1 MNKICFG
8 CGIKLQEKD
17 KNELGYTPNLNNAL
31 CERCFK
37 LKNYNVLTNKGIN
50 IDNDKLINKINELNT
65 CVLFLVDFI
74 NLDSE
79 VIEAYK
85 KIKSKKILIIT
96 KADIIPKNIKYQ
108 KLIQNIKNIYD
119 IKEDLI
125 LTSSKTKLNIKTIT
139 KLCLEEKNICLAG
152 FTNAGKSS
160 LINALVGSDIT
171 VSKKSNTTQDFIK
184 LNVNGITIYDAPGFM
199 SNINRE
205 NIPKS
210 IIRPITYQF
219 PSRHYLLIQDIKLN
233 ILENSNFT
241 IYVGNEANII
251 RRKENE
257 NVECKIIVP
266 KNSDVIIKGF
276 CFINFKNTCMI
287 SLNTKDYEIRPSI
300 VGDYND

>member
-1 MNKICFG
+1 MTKCVG

-17 KNELGYTPNLNNAL
+17 KNDLGYTPNLNNEL

-37 LKNYNVLTNKGIN
+37 LKNYNILTNKGIN

-79 VIEAYK
+79 VIDAYK

-184 LNVNGITIYDAPGFM
+184 LNVDGINIYDAPGFM

-205 NIPKS
+205 NIPRS

-219 PSRHYLLIQDIKLN
+219 PSKHYLLIKDIKLN

>member
-1 MNKICFG
+1 MTKCVG

-37 LKNYNVLTNKGIN
+37 LKNYNILTNKGIN

-79 VIEAYK
+79 VIDAYK

-160 LINALVGSDIT
+160 LINALVSSDIT

-184 LNVNGITIYDAPGFM
+184 LNVDGINIYDAPGFM

-205 NIPKS
+205 NIPRS

-219 PSRHYLLIQDIKLN
+219 PSKHYLLIQDIKLN

>member
-1 MNKICFG
+1 MTKCVG

-17 KNELGYTPNLNNAL
+17 KNELGYTPNLNNEL

-37 LKNYNVLTNKGIN
+37 LKNYNILTNKGIN
-50 IDNDKLINKINELNT
+50 IDNDKLINKINELNA

-79 VIEAYK
+79 VIDAYK

-119 IKEDLI
+119 IKENLI

-184 LNVNGITIYDAPGFM
+184 LNVDGINIYDAPGFM

-205 NIPKS
+205 NIPRS

-219 PSRHYLLIQDIKLN
+219 PSKHYLLIQDIKLN

>member
-1 MNKICFG
+1 MTKCVG

-37 LKNYNVLTNKGIN
+37 LKNYNILTNKGIN

-79 VIEAYK
+79 VIDAYK

-184 LNVNGITIYDAPGFM
+184 LNVDGINIYDAPGFM

-205 NIPKS
+205 NIPRS

-219 PSRHYLLIQDIKLN
+219 PSKHYLLIQDIKLN

-266 KNSDVIIKGF
+266 KNSDVIIKGI

>member
-1 MNKICFG
+1 MTKCVG

-37 LKNYNVLTNKGIN
+37 LKNYNILTNKGIN

-79 VIEAYK
+79 VIDAYK
-85 KIKSKKILIIT
+85 KIKSKKTLIIT

-184 LNVNGITIYDAPGFM
+184 LNVDGINIYDAPGFM

-205 NIPKS
+205 NIPRS

-219 PSRHYLLIQDIKLN
+219 PSKHYLLIKDIKLN
-233 ILENSNFT
+233 ILEDSNFT

>member
-1 MNKICFG
+1 MTKCVG

-17 KNELGYTPNLNNAL
+17 KNELGYTPNLNNEL

-37 LKNYNVLTNKGIN
+37 LKNYNILTNKGIN

-79 VIEAYK
+79 VIDAYK

-108 KLIQNIKNIYD
+108 KLIQNIKNIYE

-139 KLCLEEKNICLAG
+139 KICLEEKNICLAG

-184 LNVNGITIYDAPGFM
+184 LNVDGISIYDAPGFM

-205 NIPKS
+205 NIPRS

-219 PSRHYLLIQDIKLN
+219 PSKHYLLIQDIKLN
-233 ILENSNFT
+233 ILEDSNFT

>member
-1 MNKICFG
+1 MTKCVG

-37 LKNYNVLTNKGIN
+37 LKNYNILTNKGIN

-79 VIEAYK
+79 VIDAYK

-125 LTSSKTKLNIKTIT
+125 LTSSKTKINIKTIT

-184 LNVNGITIYDAPGFM
+184 LNVDGINIYDAPGFM
-199 SNINRE
+199 SKINRE
-205 NIPKS
+205 NIPRS

-219 PSRHYLLIQDIKLN
+219 PSKHYLLIQDIKLN

>member
-1 MNKICFG
+1 MTKCVG
-8 CGIKLQEKD
+8 CGIKLQN
-17 KNELGYTPNLNNAL
+17 KNVNEVGYTPDLKNEL

-50 IDNDKLINKINELNT
+50 IDNDKLINKINELNS

-79 VIEAYK
+79 VIDAYK

-139 KLCLEEKNICLAG
+139 KICLEEKNICLAG

-184 LNVNGITIYDAPGFM
+184 LNVDGINIYDAPGFM

-205 NIPKS
+205 NIPGS

-219 PSRHYLLIQDIKLN
+219 PSKHYLLIQDIKLN

-287 SLNTKDYEIRPSI
+287 SLNIKDYEIRPSI

>member
-1 MNKICFG
+1 MTKCVG

-17 KNELGYTPNLNNAL
+17 KNEIGYTPNLNNEL

-37 LKNYNVLTNKGIN
+37 LKNYNILTNKGIN

-139 KLCLEEKNICLAG
+139 KICLEEKNICLAG

-205 NIPKS
+205 NIPKN

-219 PSRHYLLIQDIKLN
+219 PSKHYLLIQDIKLN

-241 IYVGNEANII
+241 IYVDNEVNII

-266 KNSDVIIKGF
+266 KNSDVIIKGV

>member
-1 MNKICFG
+1 MTKCVG

-17 KNELGYTPNLNNAL
+17 KNELGYTPNLNNEL

-37 LKNYNVLTNKGIN
+37 LKNYNILTNKGIN
-50 IDNDKLINKINELNT
+50 IDNDKLINKINELNA

-139 KLCLEEKNICLAG
+139 KICLEEKNICLAG

-160 LINALVGSDIT
+160 LINTLVGSDIT

-184 LNVNGITIYDAPGFM
+184 LNVDGINIYDAPGFM

-205 NIPKS
+205 NIPRS

-219 PSRHYLLIQDIKLN
+219 PSKHYLLIQDIKLN

>member
-1 MNKICFG
+1 MTKCVG

-17 KNELGYTPNLNNAL
+17 KNELGYTPNLNNEL

-37 LKNYNVLTNKGIN
+37 LKNYNILTNKGIN

-139 KLCLEEKNICLAG
+139 KICLEEKNICLAG

-184 LNVNGITIYDAPGFM
+184 LNVDGINIYDAPGFM

-205 NIPKS
+205 NIPRS

-219 PSRHYLLIQDIKLN
+219 PSKHYLLIKDIKLN
-233 ILENSNFT
+233 ILENANFT

>member
-1 MNKICFG
+1 MTKCVG

-17 KNELGYTPNLNNAL
+17 KNELGYTPNLNNEL

-37 LKNYNVLTNKGIN
+37 LKNYNILTNKGIN

-79 VIEAYK
+79 VIDAYK

-119 IKEDLI
+119 IKEDII

-184 LNVNGITIYDAPGFM
+184 LNVDGINIYDAPGFM

-205 NIPKS
+205 NIPRS

-219 PSRHYLLIQDIKLN
+219 PSKHYLLIQDIKLN
-233 ILENSNFT
+233 ILEDSNFT

>member
-1 MNKICFG
+1 MTKCVG

-37 LKNYNVLTNKGIN
+37 LKNYNILTNKGIN

-139 KLCLEEKNICLAG
+139 KICLEEKNICLAG

-184 LNVNGITIYDAPGFM
+184 LNVDGINIYDAPGFM

-205 NIPKS
+205 NIPRS

-219 PSRHYLLIQDIKLN
+219 PSKHYLLIKDIKLN

>member
-1 MNKICFG
+1 MTKCVG

-17 KNELGYTPNLNNAL
+17 KNELGYTPNLNNEL

-37 LKNYNVLTNKGIN
+37 LKNYNILTNKGIN

-79 VIEAYK
+79 VIDAYK

-184 LNVNGITIYDAPGFM
+184 LNVDGINIYDAPGFM

-205 NIPKS
+205 NIPRS

-219 PSRHYLLIQDIKLN
+219 PSKHYLLIQDIKLN

-266 KNSDVIIKGF
+266 KNSDVIIKGIY
-276 CFINFKNTCMI
+276 FINFKNTCMI

>member
-1 MNKICFG
+1 MTKCVG

-37 LKNYNVLTNKGIN
+37 LKNYNILTNKGIN

-139 KLCLEEKNICLAG
+139 KICLEEKNICLAG

-171 VSKKSNTTQDFIK
+171 VSKKPNTTQDFIK
-184 LNVNGITIYDAPGFM
+184 LNVDGINIYDAPGFM

-205 NIPKS
+205 NIPRS

-219 PSRHYLLIQDIKLN
+219 SSKHYLLIQDIKLN

>member
-1 MNKICFG
+1 MTKCVG
-8 CGIKLQEKD
+8 CGIKLQN
-17 KNELGYTPNLNNAL
+17 KNVNEVGYTPDLKNEL

-37 LKNYNVLTNKGIN
+37 LKNYNILTNKGIN

-79 VIEAYK
+79 VIDAYK

-108 KLIQNIKNIYD
+108 KLIQNIKNIYE

-139 KLCLEEKNICLAG
+139 KICLEEKNICLAG

-184 LNVNGITIYDAPGFM
+184 LNVDGINIYDAPGFM

-205 NIPKS
+205 NIPRS

-219 PSRHYLLIQDIKLN
+219 PSKHYLLIQDIKLN

-241 IYVGNEANII
+241 IYVGNEVNIV
-251 RRKENE
+251 RRREIKKF
-257 NVECKIIVP
+257 ECKIIVP

>member
-1 MNKICFG
+1 MTKCVG
-8 CGIKLQEKD
+8 CGIKLQN
-17 KNELGYTPNLNNAL
+17 KNVNEVGYTPDLKNEL

-50 IDNDKLINKINELNT
+50 IDNDKLINKINELNS

-79 VIEAYK
+79 VIETYK
-85 KIKSKKILIIT
+85 KIKTKKVFIIT

-119 IKEDLI
+119 IKEDII
-125 LTSSKTKLNIKTIT
+125 LTSSKTKLNINTIT
-139 KLCLEEKNICLAG
+139 KLCLEEKNVCLAG

-160 LINALVGSDIT
+160 LINTLVGSDIT

-205 NIPKS
+205 NIPRS

-219 PSRHYLLIQDIKLN
+219 PSRHYLLIKDIKLN

-257 NVECKIIVP
+257 NVECNIIVP
-266 KNSDVIIKGF
+266 KNSDVIIKGLG
-276 CFINFKNTCMI
+276 FINFKNTCMI
-287 SLNTKDYEIRPSI
+287 SLNTIDYEIRPSI

>member
-1 MNKICFG
+1 MTKCVG

-37 LKNYNVLTNKGIN
+37 LKNYNILTNKGIN

-79 VIEAYK
+79 VIDAYK
-85 KIKSKKILIIT
+85 KIKSKKTLIIT

-108 KLIQNIKNIYD
+108 KIIQNIKNIYE

-139 KLCLEEKNICLAG
+139 KICLEEKNICLAG

-184 LNVNGITIYDAPGFM
+184 LNVDGINIYDAPGFM

-205 NIPKS
+205 NIPRS

-219 PSRHYLLIQDIKLN
+219 PSKHYLLIQDIKLN

-287 SLNTKDYEIRPSI
+287 SLNTTDYEIRPSI

>member
-1 MNKICFG
+1 MTKCVG

-17 KNELGYTPNLNNAL
+17 KNELGYTPNLNNEL

-37 LKNYNVLTNKGIN
+37 LKNYNILTNKGIN
-50 IDNDKLINKINELNT
+50 IDNDKLISKINELNT

-79 VIEAYK
+79 VIDAYK

-119 IKEDLI
+119 VKEDLI

-152 FTNAGKSS
+152 YTNAGKSS

-184 LNVNGITIYDAPGFM
+184 LNVDGINIYDAPGFM

-205 NIPKS
+205 NIPRS

-219 PSRHYLLIQDIKLN
+219 PSKHYLLIQDIKLN

-241 IYVGNEANII
+241 IYVGNEAKII

-287 SLNTKDYEIRPSI
+287 SLNTEDYEIRPSI

>member
-1 MNKICFG
+1 MTKCVG

-17 KNELGYTPNLNNAL
+17 KNELGYTPNLNNEL

-184 LNVNGITIYDAPGFM
+184 LNVDGINIYDAPGFM

-205 NIPKS
+205 NIPRS

-219 PSRHYLLIQDIKLN
+219 PSKHYLLIQDIKLN

>member
-1 MNKICFG
+1 MTKCVG

-17 KNELGYTPNLNNAL
+17 KNELGYTPNLNNEL

-37 LKNYNVLTNKGIN
+37 LKNYNILTNKGIN

-108 KLIQNIKNIYD
+108 KLIQNIKNIYE

-139 KLCLEEKNICLAG
+139 KICLEEKNICLAG

-184 LNVNGITIYDAPGFM
+184 LNVDGINIYDAPGFM

-205 NIPKS
+205 NIPRS

-219 PSRHYLLIQDIKLN
+219 PSKHYLLIQDIKLN

>member
-1 MNKICFG
+1 MTKCVG

-37 LKNYNVLTNKGIN
+37 LKNYNILTNKGIN

-108 KLIQNIKNIYD
+108 KLIQNIKNIYE

-139 KLCLEEKNICLAG
+139 KLCLEEKKICLAG

-171 VSKKSNTTQDFIK
+171 VSKKSNTTQNFIK
-184 LNVNGITIYDAPGFM
+184 LNVDGINIYDAPGFM

-205 NIPKS
+205 NIPRS

-219 PSRHYLLIQDIKLN
+219 PSKHYLLIQDIKLN
-233 ILENSNFT
+233 ILEDSNFT

>member
-1 MNKICFG
+1 MTKCVG

-37 LKNYNVLTNKGIN
+37 LKNYNILTNKGIN

-79 VIEAYK
+79 VIDAYK

-119 IKEDLI
+119 IKENLI

-184 LNVNGITIYDAPGFM
+184 LNVDGINIYDAPGFM

-205 NIPKS
+205 NIPRS

-219 PSRHYLLIQDIKLN
+219 PSKHYLLIQDIKLN
-233 ILENSNFT
+233 ILENANFT

>member
-1 MNKICFG
+1 MTKCVG

-17 KNELGYTPNLNNAL
+17 KNELGYTPNLNNEL

-37 LKNYNVLTNKGIN
+37 LKNYNILTNKGIN

-79 VIEAYK
+79 VIDAYK

-139 KLCLEEKNICLAG
+139 KICLEEKSICLAG

-184 LNVNGITIYDAPGFM
+184 LNVDGINIYDAPGFM

-205 NIPKS
+205 NIPRS

-219 PSRHYLLIQDIKLN
+219 SSKHYLLIQDIKLN

-276 CFINFKNTCMI
+276 CFINFKNTGMI

>member
-1 MNKICFG
+1 MTKCVG

-37 LKNYNVLTNKGIN
+37 LKNYNILTNKGIN

-184 LNVNGITIYDAPGFM
+184 LNVDGINIYDAPGFM

-205 NIPKS
+205 NIPRS

-219 PSRHYLLIQDIKLN
+219 PSKHYLLIQDIKLN
-233 ILENSNFT
+233 ILENANFT

>member
-1 MNKICFG
+1 MTKCVG

-17 KNELGYTPNLNNAL
+17 KNELGYTPNLNNVL

-79 VIEAYK
+79 VIDAYK

-184 LNVNGITIYDAPGFM
+184 LNVDGISIYDAPGFM

-205 NIPKS
+205 NIPRS

-219 PSRHYLLIQDIKLN
+219 PSKHYLLIQDIKLN
-233 ILENSNFT
+233 ILEDSNFT

>member
-1 MNKICFG
+1 MTKCVG

-37 LKNYNVLTNKGIN
+37 LKNYNILTNKGIN

-79 VIEAYK
+79 VIDAYK

-139 KLCLEEKNICLAG
+139 KICLEEKNICLAG

-184 LNVNGITIYDAPGFM
+184 LNVDGINIYDAPGFM
-199 SNINRE
+199 SIINRE
-205 NIPKS
+205 NIPRS

-219 PSRHYLLIQDIKLN
+219 PSKHYLLIQDIKLN

>member
-1 MNKICFG
+1 MTKCVG

-17 KNELGYTPNLNNAL
+17 KNELGYTPNLNNEL

-37 LKNYNVLTNKGIN
+37 LKNYNILTNKGIN

-108 KLIQNIKNIYD
+108 KLIQNIKNIYE

-139 KLCLEEKNICLAG
+139 KICLEEKKICLAG

-184 LNVNGITIYDAPGFM
+184 LNVDGINIYDAPGFM

-205 NIPKS
+205 NIPRS
-210 IIRPITYQF
+210 NIRPITYQF
-219 PSRHYLLIQDIKLN
+219 PSKHYLLIQDIKLN
-233 ILENSNFT
+233 ILEDSNFT

>member
-1 MNKICFG
+1 MTKCVG

-17 KNELGYTPNLNNAL
+17 KNELGYTPNLNNEL

-37 LKNYNVLTNKGIN
+37 LKNYNILTNKGIN

-139 KLCLEEKNICLAG
+139 KICLEEKNICLAG

-184 LNVNGITIYDAPGFM
+184 LNVDGISIYDAPGFM

-205 NIPKS
+205 NIPRS

-219 PSRHYLLIQDIKLN
+219 PSKHYLLIQDIKLN
-233 ILENSNFT
+233 ILEDSNFT

>member
-1 MNKICFG
+1 MTKCVG

-17 KNELGYTPNLNNAL
+17 KNELGYTPNLNNEL

-37 LKNYNVLTNKGIN
+37 LKNYNILTNKGIN

-108 KLIQNIKNIYD
+108 KLIQNIKNIYE

-139 KLCLEEKNICLAG
+139 KLCLEEKKICLAG

-184 LNVNGITIYDAPGFM
+184 LNVDGINIYDAPGFM

-205 NIPKS
+205 NIPRS

-219 PSRHYLLIQDIKLN
+219 PSKHYLLIQDIKLN
-233 ILENSNFT
+233 ILEDSNFT

>member
-1 MNKICFG
+1 MTKCVG

-37 LKNYNVLTNKGIN
+37 LKNYNILTNKGIN

-139 KLCLEEKNICLAG
+139 KICLEEKNICLAG

-184 LNVNGITIYDAPGFM
+184 LNVDGINIYDAPGFM

>member
-1 MNKICFG
+1 MTKCVG

-17 KNELGYTPNLNNAL
+17 KNELGYTPNLNNEL

-37 LKNYNVLTNKGIN
+37 LKNYNILTNKGIN

-79 VIEAYK
+79 VIDAYK

-139 KLCLEEKNICLAG
+139 KICLEEKNICLAG

-160 LINALVGSDIT
+160 LINDLVGSDIT

-184 LNVNGITIYDAPGFM
+184 LNVDGINIYDAPGFM

-205 NIPKS
+205 NIPRS

-219 PSRHYLLIQDIKLN
+219 PSKHYLLIQDIKLN

>member
-1 MNKICFG
+1 MTKCVG

-17 KNELGYTPNLNNAL
+17 KNELGYTPNLNNEL

-37 LKNYNVLTNKGIN
+37 LKNYNILTNKGIN

-139 KLCLEEKNICLAG
+139 KICLEEKNICLAG

-184 LNVNGITIYDAPGFM
+184 LNVDGINIYDAPGFM

-205 NIPKS
+205 NIPRS

-219 PSRHYLLIQDIKLN
+219 PSKHYLLIQDIKLN

-300 VGDYND
+300 VGNYND

>member
-1 MNKICFG
+1 MTKCVG

-37 LKNYNVLTNKGIN
+37 LKNYNILTNKGIN

-79 VIEAYK
+79 VIDAYK
-85 KIKSKKILIIT
+85 KIKSKKTLIIT

-184 LNVNGITIYDAPGFM
+184 LNVDGINIYDAPGFM

-205 NIPKS
+205 NIPRS

-219 PSRHYLLIQDIKLN
+219 PSKHYLLIQDIKLN
-233 ILENSNFT
+233 ILEDSNFT

>member
-1 MNKICFG
+1 MTKCVG

-17 KNELGYTPNLNNAL
+17 KNELGYTPNLNNEL

-37 LKNYNVLTNKGIN
+37 LKNYNILTNKGIN
-50 IDNDKLINKINELNT
+50 IDNDKLIKKINELNT

-79 VIEAYK
+79 VIDAYK

-184 LNVNGITIYDAPGFM
+184 LNVDGINIYDAPGFM

-205 NIPKS
+205 NIPRS

-219 PSRHYLLIQDIKLN
+219 PSKHYLLIQDIKLN

>member
-1 MNKICFG
+1 MTKCVG

-37 LKNYNVLTNKGIN
+37 LKNYNILTNKGIN
-50 IDNDKLINKINELNT
+50 IDNDKLINKINELNA

-79 VIEAYK
+79 VIDAYK
-85 KIKSKKILIIT
+85 KIKSKKTLIIT

-139 KLCLEEKNICLAG
+139 KICLEEKNICLAG

-184 LNVNGITIYDAPGFM
+184 LNVDGINIYDAPGFM

-205 NIPKS
+205 NIPRS

-219 PSRHYLLIQDIKLN
+219 PSKHYLLIQDIKLN

>member
-1 MNKICFG
+1 MTKCVG

-17 KNELGYTPNLNNAL
+17 KNELGYTPNLNNEL

-37 LKNYNVLTNKGIN
+37 LKNYNILTNKGIN

-79 VIEAYK
+79 VIDAYK

-184 LNVNGITIYDAPGFM
+184 LNVDGINIYDAPGFM

-205 NIPKS
+205 NIPRS

-219 PSRHYLLIQDIKLN
+219 PSKHYLLIKDIKLN

>member
-1 MNKICFG
+1 MTKCVG

-17 KNELGYTPNLNNAL
+17 KNELGYTPNLNNEL

-37 LKNYNVLTNKGIN
+37 LKNYNILTNKGIN

-139 KLCLEEKNICLAG
+139 KICLEEKNICLAG

-184 LNVNGITIYDAPGFM
+184 LNVDGINIYDAPGFM

-205 NIPKS
+205 NIPRS

-219 PSRHYLLIQDIKLN
+219 PSKHYLLIQDIKLN

-251 RRKENE
+251 RRKETE